1 MKTPAGWH
9 PDPAGRADYRWWD
22 GTAWTSSIAAGG
34 VTMID
39 LEGTPSGPP
48 PDGAGEATTPSID
61 TTDTASRMS
70 TIVTATVA
78 VLIVVLVVGLI
89 AVVRHGDDRADQ
101 DAKARA
107 DLRSQ
112 LSRLSNSIKSLE
124 GLHGD
129 IDELRSAVD
138 SLSSGGL
145 GLGGLGSELSD
156 FSDFTDFGNGV
167 DACTLLTPADVTTAL
182 GAAVHVDRSQSFGS
196 FCVMSTDAVSGG
208 TGIFVETATV
218 DGPLRDLLLNGAPG
232 VVVPRPLQVGDESYV
247 TDAYGTV
254 AAIAAKGRNYVMI
267 VVESGSGQPTDDQ
280 MAQLLAAAVARL

>member
-1 MKTPAGWH
+1 MRAPAGWH
-9 PDPAGRADYRWWD
+9 PDPEGRADYRWWD

-48 PDGAGEATTPSID
+48 PDAPGEPTTMSSAD
-61 TTDTASRMS
+61 TADNASRMS

-78 VLIVVLVVGLI
+78 VLIVVLVVGII
-89 AVVRHGDDRADQ
+89 AVVRHGDDRADR

-112 LSRLSNSIKSLE
+112 VSRLSNSIKSLE

-138 SLSSGGL
+138 SLSRDGFGGDGASL
-145 GLGGLGSELSD
+145 
-156 FSDFTDFGNGV
+156 SDFTDFGNGV
-167 DACTLLTPADVTTAL
+167 DACTLLTPDDVTTAL
-182 GAAVHVDRSQSFGS
+182 GTAVHVDRSQSFGS

-208 TGIFVETATV
+208 TGIFVETARI
-218 DGPLRDLLLNGAPG
+218 DRPLQDLLLNGAPG

-247 TDAYGTV
+247 TDAYGIV
-254 AAIAAKGRNYVMI
+254 AGIAAKGRDYVMI
-267 VVESGSGQPTDDQ
+267 VVQSGSGQPADEQ
-280 MAQLLAAAVARL
+280 MAQMLAAAVARL